1 MFQNP
6 VSRGVVGNNFF
17 EKFEKSPRKTSIML
31 KKHFVKKRFNKKC
44 FFTTFLEKFRIPNL
58 LKTCE
63 QHLPLLKTFT
73 EAIINP
79 TTVPNQGSAKNG
91 FNDFKID
98 FPVQESDC
106 TQKELPKRFSTQK
119 QPLELFSNILEKY
132 SS

>member
-1 MFQNP
+1 
-6 VSRGVVGNNFF
+6 
-17 EKFEKSPRKTSIML
+17 ML
-31 KKHFVKKRFNKKC
+31 RKHFVKKRFNKKC
-44 FFTTFLEKFRIPNL
+44 FFETFLEKFRVPNL

-63 QHLPLLKTFT
+63 QQLLLLKTFT

-106 TQKELPKRFSTQK
+106 T
-119 QPLELFSNILEKY
+119 
-132 SS
+132 

>member
-6 VSRGVVGNNFF
+6 ASRGVVENNFF

-44 FFTTFLEKFRIPNL
+44 FFETFLEKFRIPNL

-63 QHLPLLKTFT
+63 QQLPLLKTFT

-79 TTVPNQGSAKNG
+79 TTVPNQGSPKNG
-91 FNDFKID
+91 FNDFKIE

-106 TQKELPKRFSTQK
+106 T
-119 QPLELFSNILEKY
+119 
-132 SS
+132 